1 VLPEPRTAAGRS
13 ALAALLA
20 APARA
25 AVVLDYDGTLAPI
38 VERPE
43 DAKPAPGA
51 VAALGR
57 IADVVGH
64 VAVLT
69 GRPAATLVG
78 LAELDPELCGRLEV
92 LGLYG
97 MQRWREGV
105 LDSPPPSPGV
115 AVARE
120 RLPQII
126 AGAGSGVHIE
136 DKGLSLAVHTRP
148 AAHPQQ
154 ALDALAPRLYQLADE
169 TGLAVVTGAFVLE
182 LRTPGPDKGGAL
194 ADYVQRTGA
203 GAVLYAGDDDGDVPV
218 LDTAVGLRDR
228 GVPVVVVCA
237 ERPDGPASLRD
248 SADLLVPGPGG
259 VVELLDALAGALGS
273 G

>member
-1 VLPEPRTAAGRS
+1 MLPEPRTTVGRS
-13 ALAALLA
+13 AFASLVA

-25 AVVLDYDGTLAPI
+25 AVVLDYDGTLAPL

-43 DAKPAPGA
+43 DAVPAPGA
-51 VAALGR
+51 LAALAR

-64 VAVLT
+64 VAILS

-78 LAELDPELCGRLEV
+78 LAGIDPELSGRLEV

-105 LDSPPPSPGV
+105 LESPPPAPGI
-115 AVARE
+115 AIARQ
-120 RLPQII
+120 RLETIV
-126 AGAGSGVHIE
+126 AGAGAGVHVE

-154 ALDALAPRLYQLADE
+154 ALDALAPKLYQLADE
-169 TGLAVVTGAFVLE
+169 TGLSVVTGAFVLE

-203 GAVLYAGDDDGDVPV
+203 GVVLYAGDDDGDIPV

-228 GVPVVVVCA
+228 GVPVAIVCA
-237 ERPDGPASLRD
+237 ERPGGPPALRD
-248 SADLLVPGPGG
+248 SADLVVDGPSGLVA
-259 VVELLDALAGALGS
+259 LLDALAASLGS